1 MPHAYRCPGCGYD
14 LIRSTQRKYITSHC
28 LKVQR
33 KVKLPWHHQVNYD
46 FQNPK
51 LETTNTESQ

>member
-14 LIRSTQRKYITSHC
+14 LIRATKRKYITSRC

-33 KVKLPWHHQVNYD
+33 KVKLLWHHQVNYD